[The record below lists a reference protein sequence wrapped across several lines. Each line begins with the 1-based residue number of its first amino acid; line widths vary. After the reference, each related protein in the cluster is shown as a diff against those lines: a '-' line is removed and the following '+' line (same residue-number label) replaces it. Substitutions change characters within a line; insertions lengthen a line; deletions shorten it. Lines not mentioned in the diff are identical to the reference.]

1 MNRGSFE
8 LSVSI
13 PRDGRATP
21 LREFGHNG
29 FTYVESREGQKF
41 SLKFKNNTA
50 HRVLAVASIDGLS
63 VLEGTKATPQSR
75 GYIIPPYAMVEI
87 KGWRTSLSDI
97 NNFVFETK
105 SGGKTYSEG
114 AGEGTGNCG
123 VVAVKVFAEK
133 EKPKPIT
140 QIIREEHHHHHDH
153 YPPYVPPYRPPWK
166 PWPEYWCSTTGGY
179 SGNASLAGGIT
190 RSVDPSTRGRQGP
203 TGPQGDPGVMG
214 DPGEPLM
221 CFMNSVA
228 EPEFTSDQTLG
239 TSEKYE
245 GQVKKGL
252 MNAPAFNM
260 GTGFGQHE
268 IDRVT
273 EEVFERGSELATL
286 EIYYT
291 DAAALKEIG
300 IDVEKKV
307 AVNVMPQAFQPGFC
321 KAPVA
326 K

>member
-41 SLKFKNNTA
+41 SVKFKNNTA
-50 HRVLAVASIDGLS
+50 RRVLAVASIDGLS

-75 GYIIPPYAMVEI
+75 GYIIPAYSQVEI
-87 KGWRTSLSDI
+87 KGWRTSLDDI
-97 NNFVFETK
+97 NSFVFETK

-114 AGEGTGNCG
+114 TGEGTGNCG

-133 EKPKPIT
+133 EKPKPTIV
-140 QIIREEHHHHHDH
+140 REEHHHHHHHDH
-153 YPPYVPPYRPPWK
+153 TVFPPPYRPPYTPPWK
-166 PWPEYWCSTTGGY
+166 PWYEGPYWASTGNMSVGGSCDN
-179 SGNASLAGGIT
+179 SGGFNGQYTSKTLGAE
-190 RSVDPSTRGRQGP
+190 GP
-203 TGPQGDPGVMG
+203 VGSPG

-221 CFMNSVA
+221 SFMNSVA

-239 TSEKYE
+239 TTEKYE
-245 GQVKKGL
+245 GQVKKCL
-252 MNAPAFNM
+252 LSAPAFNM

-273 EEVFERGSELATL
+273 EEFFERGSELSTL

-300 IDVEKKV
+300 IDVDKKV

-326 K
+326 R

>member
-50 HRVLAVASIDGLS
+50 RRVLAVASIDGLS

-75 GYIIPPYAMVEI
+75 GYIIPAYSQVEI
-87 KGWRTSLSDI
+87 KGWRTSLDDI
-97 NNFVFETK
+97 NGFVFETK

-153 YPPYVPPYRPPWK
+153 PVYPYVPPYRPPWK
-166 PWPEYWCSTTGGY
+166 PWYEGPYWCSTGGSSL
-179 SGNASLAGGIT
+179 SGEIT
-190 RSVDPSTRGRQGP
+190 RSVDPATYSGKVPDSLGAFAP
-203 TGPQGDPGVMG
+203 D
-214 DPGEPLM
+214 EPLM

-228 EPEFTSDQTLG
+228 EPEYTSDQTLG

-245 GQVKKGL
+245 GHVKKGL

-273 EEVFERGSELATL
+273 EELFERGQELATL